1 MERFLFDGF
10 APRSEKARAD
20 YIHSIKNEVRTIVL
34 FEAPHRTKELVRDL
48 LEILGGERKVALCR
62 EMTKRYEEIFRG
74 TLDELDYWVS
84 QREILGEIT
93 VVVEGAQLSE
103 VAARTPEEIAAQVAL
118 RESTGMER
126 REAVTA
132 VAEQFRLRK
141 REVFDA
147 LVASKMEQ

>member
-1 MERFLFDGF
+1 
-10 APRSEKARAD
+10 
-20 YIHSIKNEVRTIVL
+20 
-34 FEAPHRTKELVRDL
+34 L

-93 VVVEGAQLSE
+93 VVIEGAQLSE